1 MFHRSLRVAIGTSK
15 QGRTIVRDPRKKK
28 AMKYP
33 VANASQNS
41 QNSQDLLPKPLLF
54 PIAPLESN
62 QHGTQGLG
70 SYMIAGAGMAIGFS
84 IVGAIFGGF

>member
-41 QNSQDLLPKPLLF
+41 QDLLPKPLSF

>member
-1 MFHRSLRVAIGTSK
+1 MFHRSLRVAIANSK

-28 AMKYP
+28 ILKHP
-33 VANASQNS
+33 VANVS
-41 QNSQDLLPKPLLF
+41 QNSQDLLPKPLPF
-54 PIAPLESN
+54 PIAPLEGN